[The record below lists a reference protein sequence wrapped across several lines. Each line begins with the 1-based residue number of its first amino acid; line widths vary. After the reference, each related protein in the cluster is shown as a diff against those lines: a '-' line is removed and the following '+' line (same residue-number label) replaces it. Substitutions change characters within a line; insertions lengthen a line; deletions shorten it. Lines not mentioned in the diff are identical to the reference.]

1 MQRLDLRVGWNCG
14 SAASTEFESPVT
26 VGKEWDFSAWLP
38 SEVAAQIEV
47 DTDGGG
53 VTRYLIEP
61 SPSRG
66 RLRACDS
73 PTDAPALA
81 SANAD
86 RDNGITV

>member
-1 MQRLDLRVGWNCG
+1 MPRVGWSCG
-14 SAASTEFESPVT
+14 SAVSTEFESPVT
-26 VGKEWDFSAWLP
+26 VGKEWGFSAWLP
-38 SEVAAQIEV
+38 SEGAAQIEV
-47 DTDGGG
+47 DADGGG

-73 PTDAPALA
+73 TTDATALA

-86 RDNGITV
+86 RDNGTTV